1 MKNKL
6 NSDFLLVNHDNGLV
20 LVYSNIN
27 NKISNYTL
35 ELNKFILL
43 LQNLVNNVLNKINY
57 IFQQKCIFQYNGI
70 FYLVKLCLV
79 KNKKKWCILKIIITF
94 LLE

>member
-27 NKISNYTL
+27 NKTSNYTL
-35 ELNKFILL
+35 R
-43 LQNLVNNVLNKINY
+43 
-57 IFQQKCIFQYNGI
+57 
-70 FYLVKLCLV
+70 
-79 KNKKKWCILKIIITF
+79 
-94 LLE
+94 